1 MRTRLLIFLVACV
14 AVVIGYVAIT
24 GSDGEQGSREE
35 ELQYLRVVLPDEHL
49 GYANLEVS
57 SREAVIVGQ
66 EGADRYLGLRV
77 FPGQTRKN
85 NGVRAEISVDYPFV
99 PGERVRYS
107 WRFRVPDDFV
117 TDAPANR
124 WWVIGQW
131 HDQPDQRLGESWDS
145 FPSRSPPIVLGVGE
159 LDGRVAISLGYG
171 PTTGPARQQELGPLW
186 IERGKWH
193 VLAVEIYWSN
203 DADGHAELYL
213 DNASEPSLAAQG
225 PNMNNAYQHFWKV
238 GQYRHPD
245 IRTDNQLDI
254 ADLRIRKIEVE
265 STDADDK
272 DNNDDNSSR
281 KRRAGSQE

>member
-1 MRTRLLIFLVACV
+1 LAVIGAAETSNIEPTMRTRLLIFLVACV

-57 SREAVIVGQ
+57 SREALIVGE

-77 FPGQTRKN
+77 FPGQKRKDN
-85 NGVRAEISVDYPFV
+85 RVRAEISVDYPFR
-99 PGERVRYS
+99 PGDRVRYS
-107 WRFRVPDDFV
+107 WRFRVPEDFV

-131 HDQPDQRLGESWDS
+131 HDQPDQRLGESWDQ

-171 PTTGPARQQELGPLW
+171 PTTGPERQQEFGPLW

-193 VLAVEIYWSN
+193 DLAIEIFWSS
-203 DADGHAELYL
+203 DADGHVELFL
-213 DNASEPSLAAQG
+213 DNATEPSLAAQG
-225 PNMNNAYQHFWKV
+225 PNMNNGYQHYWKV

-245 IRTDNQLDI
+245 INTDNRIDI
-254 ADLRIRKIEVE
+254 ADLRVHLLGGRDTHNTHE
-265 STDADDK
+265 
-272 DNNDDNSSR
+272 
-281 KRRAGSQE
+281 